1 MDNNRVN
8 EIVMRE
14 TWEQYNSLRGTIRV
28 SDGEGSF
35 NTGSMFAVAF
45 LALQIKQYDIE
56 DEKELLDHIS
66 CLYQDDEIVFLNDSM
81 SSGTERIF
89 ELAKRCEERELREYL
104 LTYSDKAIRFGGE
117 NETPHSIIKLIIQL
131 MHIQKEDKVADL
143 GCGIGCFITE
153 AASQTPEAEFF
164 GIEINTTS
172 KQIASLKGNLV
183 SDNVEIDQG
192 DMFDLCNCKKFD
204 KVFSNY
210 PFGIQL
216 RNMRGGRDYL
226 EELKM
231 TFPDIVK
238 ATSSDWIYNSLLL
251 STLKETGKAYAIMT
265 NGSTWNGTDKSIR
278 EYFVRK
284 GFIETIISLPA
295 NMFSGMSMA
304 TTLIVLSYGN
314 SSVRMIDASKIF
326 IVGRR
331 QNIFSDENIALI
343 VNLLSTDT
351 ENSALVSFDDIAK
364 NDYVINPSR
373 YLAEE
378 IEIKDGVEFGSVIKR
393 ITRGAPLRAEE
404 LDKMVSL
411 EPTMYQYLML
421 ANIKDG
427 IIDENLPYIKDIDQK
442 LEKYCI
448 KNNSLV
454 LSKNGAPFKVA
465 VAEVEEGKKILGNG
479 NLYIIE
485 LDEEKINPFY
495 LKAFFDSEI
504 GETVLKRIAVG
515 ATMPN
520 ITVEALKKINVPMP
534 TMEKQIQVVERTRA
548 KMDEVK
554 VLRLR
559 LERAIQSMKTFFEE
573 D

>member
-1 MDNNRVN
+1 
-8 EIVMRE
+8 
-14 TWEQYNSLRGTIRV
+14 
-28 SDGEGSF
+28 
-35 NTGSMFAVAF
+35 
-45 LALQIKQYDIE
+45 
-56 DEKELLDHIS
+56 
-66 CLYQDDEIVFLNDSM
+66 
-81 SSGTERIF
+81 
-89 ELAKRCEERELREYL
+89 
-104 LTYSDKAIRFGGE
+104 
-117 NETPHSIIKLIIQL
+117 
-131 MHIQKEDKVADL
+131 
-143 GCGIGCFITE
+143 
-153 AASQTPEAEFF
+153 
-164 GIEINTTS
+164 
-172 KQIASLKGNLV
+172 
-183 SDNVEIDQG
+183 
-192 DMFDLCNCKKFD
+192 
-204 KVFSNY
+204 
-210 PFGIQL
+210 
-216 RNMRGGRDYL
+216 
-226 EELKM
+226 M

-515 ATMPN
+515 AKMPN